1 MHTPTGQRQTLNS
14 RLGRSSSAGV
24 NLWARSEA
32 RRQRRAGADQ
42 PVTFGESH
50 TTELNGDA
58 LQSIS
63 ALKMEED
70 EMVYLSKVLKDV
82 DTCDSA
88 VAVSE
93 YLEGLDDMVTLRARK
108 IERLVPSL
116 RAKFRGEGAKS
127 VYQSA
132 TSGQRY
138 LVARSKQDWESSY
151 KEFLVGCKGLS
162 QESTDDVLQMILG
175 NQFFHGVIDGV
186 MTPDENFEM
195 AVLRWGRELKQA
207 ELVLG
212 PLYELIRPLSNELF
226 KAKVRSDYRMWFVE
240 NRKSI
245 WMSQGA
251 TLMDLAI
258 EARAYE
264 GTDLHKERG
273 AKLANEFKKGGMT
286 AVVGNVN
293 SRGKHTIRCWFCG
306 DAGHGK
312 IECKTW
318 KQLQQLLAGAGK
330 GGSEVQDDLA
340 DLRHDVAFIA
350 TATDTCKHG
359 LSEKVRHECA

>member
-1 MHTPTGQRQTLNS
+1 MHTPTGQRQTRNS
-14 RLGRSSSAGV
+14 RQGRSSSEGV
-24 NLWARSEA
+24 NLWGRSEA
-32 RRQRRAGADQ
+32 RRQRAEAVQ

-63 ALKMEED
+63 ALKIEEG
-70 EMVYLSKVLKDV
+70 EMAYLSQVLKDV
-82 DTCDSA
+82 DTCDSIDA
-88 VAVSE
+88 VGE
-93 YLEGLDDMVTLRARK
+93 YLEGLEEMVTLKART

-116 RAKFRGEGAKS
+116 RSKFRESAKS

-138 LVARSKQDWESSY
+138 LAARREQDWELSY

-162 QESTDDVLQMILG
+162 QVSRDDVLQMILG
-175 NQFFHGVIDGV
+175 NQFFHGVVDGV

-207 ELVLG
+207 QLVLG
-212 PLYELIRPLSNELF
+212 KLFELIQPLSNELF
-226 KAKVRSDYRMWFVE
+226 KAKVRPDYRTWFVE

-245 WMSQGA
+245 WTSQVA
-251 TLMDLAI
+251 TLMDLAV
-258 EARAYE
+258 EARVYE

-273 AKLANEFKKGGMT
+273 AKLSNEFKKGGMT
-286 AVVGNVN
+286 AVIGNVN
-293 SRGKHTIRCWFCG
+293 SRVKQTIHCWFCG
-306 DAGHGK
+306 DAGHRK
-312 IECKTW
+312 IDCKTW
-318 KQLQQLLAGAGK
+318 KQLQQLLAGTGK
-330 GGSEVQDDLA
+330 GGTEVQDDLA

-350 TATDTCKHG
+350 TATDTCKAA

>member
-14 RLGRSSSAGV
+14 QRGRSSSAGV

-32 RRQRRAGADQ
+32 RRQRRAEADQ
-42 PVTFGESH
+42 TVTFGESH
-50 TTELNGDA
+50 TTESNGDA

-63 ALKMEED
+63 ALKIEEG
-70 EMVYLSKVLKDV
+70 EMAYLSKVLKDV

-88 VAVSE
+88 DAVSE
-93 YLEGLDDMVTLRARK
+93 YLEGLEEMVTVKARK

-116 RAKFRGEGAKS
+116 RSKFRESAKS

-138 LVARSKQDWESSY
+138 LDARSQQDWELSY

-162 QESTDDVLQMILG
+162 QESEDDVLQMILG
-175 NQFFHGVIDGV
+175 NQFFHGVVDGV
-186 MTPDENFEM
+186 MTPDENFET

-207 ELVLG
+207 KLVLG
-212 PLYELIRPLSNELF
+212 KLFELIQPLSNELF

-264 GTDLHKERG
+264 GTDLHKER
-273 AKLANEFKKGGMT
+273 
-286 AVVGNVN
+286 
-293 SRGKHTIRCWFCG
+293 
-306 DAGHGK
+306 
-312 IECKTW
+312 
-318 KQLQQLLAGAGK
+318 
-330 GGSEVQDDLA
+330 
-340 DLRHDVAFIA
+340 
-350 TATDTCKHG
+350 
-359 LSEKVRHECA
+359 

>member
-1 MHTPTGQRQTLNS
+1 MHTPAGQRQTLNS
-14 RLGRSSSAGV
+14 QRDRSSSAGV

-32 RRQRRAGADQ
+32 RRQRRAEADQ

-50 TTELNGDA
+50 TTESNGDA

-63 ALKMEED
+63 ALKIEEG
-70 EMVYLSKVLKDV
+70 EMAYLSKVLKDV

-88 VAVSE
+88 DAVSE
-93 YLEGLDDMVTLRARK
+93 YLEGLEEMATVKARK

-116 RAKFRGEGAKS
+116 RSKFRESAKS

-138 LVARSKQDWESSY
+138 LDARSQQDWELSY

-162 QESTDDVLQMILG
+162 QESEDDVLQMILG
-175 NQFFHGVIDGV
+175 NQFFHGVVDGV

-207 ELVLG
+207 KLVLG
-212 PLYELIRPLSNELF
+212 KLFELIQPLSNELF

-286 AVVGNVN
+286 AVIGNVN
-293 SRGKHTIRCWFCG
+293 SRGKHPIRCWFCG

-318 KQLQQLLAGAGK
+318 KQLQQLLAGTGK
-330 GGSEVQDDLA
+330 GGGRST
-340 DLRHDVAFIA
+340 R
-350 TATDTCKHG
+350 
-359 LSEKVRHECA
+359 RPR